1 MTAAPRVIAIHAEAP
16 PKPAWGAPCNG
27 CGVCCLS
34 EPCPIGML
42 LSGKRRGACRALV
55 WDDAQA
61 RYLCGVLVGRRD
73 VLPAGWRPLAGLL
86 QRGARRMIAA
96 GVGCDC
102 DIELDND
109 VPAPAHDPA
118 P

>member
-1 MTAAPRVIAIHAEAP
+1 
-16 PKPAWGAPCNG
+16 
-27 CGVCCLS
+27 
-34 EPCPIGML
+34 ML
-42 LSGKRRGACRALV
+42 LSGRRHGACRALV
-55 WDDAQA
+55 WDDPQA

-73 VLPAGWRPLAGLL
+73 VLPAGWRPLGGLL

-109 VPAPAHDPA
+109 VPAPAHDHA